1 MSDTPPNTQDPLR
14 QLQGLRDA
22 GVLSPQEYAAA
33 RERLERGAAAPDT
46 TNPSGGTAGT
56 AQAAAAVHATPAA
69 PAAPAPGPVTATTV
83 ASAPAPARVGRG
95 VLLVTLLVTFAVGL
109 GGYAVY
115 GEFTTALNPARQAAP
130 AVADGPAPSPEE
142 IAAMVDR
149 LAERLKERPDD
160 AQGWAMLA
168 RSYLVLGRLEEA
180 AQASARALQLQPDSP
195 QALADHADVLAMKN
209 GRTLEGEPM
218 RLIER
223 ALQLDP
229 DHLKSLALA
238 GAAAFDRGDM
248 ARAAQLWDRVALLGP
263 PGSDITQQAREGAA
277 EARRLATQATTGGSG
292 GSGASAPGAAA
303 RAQGAAQPAAASAAR
318 VSGRIELAAAL
329 KAQARPED
337 TVYVFARNADT
348 SGGNR
353 MPLAIVRAQVKD
365 LPLPFTLD
373 DSHAMGPGMGL
384 STAKRVVVGARV
396 SRSGQAIPQPGDL
409 EGLSAPVDVGAKDV
423 RIEISRVL
431 P

>member
-33 RERLERGAAAPDT
+33 LERLERGTTAPDGSSPPDGT
-46 TNPSGGTAGT
+46 TGTARASAG
-56 AQAAAAVHATPAA
+56 AHATPAA
-69 PAAPAPGPVTATTV
+69 PPVPAPGAVTAPTV
-83 ASAPAPARVGRG
+83 TPAPAPARVGRRL
-95 VLLVTLLVTFAVGL
+95 LLVTLLFTCAVGL

-130 AVADGPAPSPEE
+130 AVADGPPPSPEE

-277 EARRLATQATTGGSG
+277 EARRLATQATAGGS
-292 GSGASAPGAAA
+292 SASAPGPAA
-303 RAQGAAQPAAASAAR
+303 RAQGTAQPAAASAAR

-337 TVYVFARNADT
+337 TVYVFARNADAT
-348 SGGNR
+348 GGNR

-373 DSHAMGPGMGL
+373 DSQAMGPGMGL

-396 SRSGQAIPQPGDL
+396 SRSGQAVPQPGDL

>member
-1 MSDTPPNTQDPLR
+1 MSDTTPNPQDPLR

-33 RERLERGAAAPDT
+33 VERLERGVASDT
-46 TNPSGGTAGT
+46 P
-56 AQAAAAVHATPAA
+56 TPAQA
-69 PAAPAPGPVTATTV
+69 PAATVADAPPPPQASPAPGPAAAVPA
-83 ASAPAPARVGRG
+83 ALIAAPPRVGRAL
-95 VLLVTLLVTFAVGL
+95 LLVTLLFTLAVGL
-109 GGYAVY
+109 TGYGVF
-115 GEFTTALNPARQAAP
+115 GEFTTALNPARQAPP
-130 AVADGPAPSPEE
+130 AVAEGQPPSPEE
-142 IAAMVDR
+142 ISAMIER
-149 LAERLKERPDD
+149 LAQRLKERPDD

-168 RSYLVLGRLEEA
+168 RSQLVLGRLEEA

-263 PGSDITQQAREGAA
+263 PGSDIVQQARDGAA
-277 EARRLATQATTGGSG
+277 EARRLAAQA
-292 GSGASAPGAAA
+292 APGAV
-303 RAQGAAQPAAASAAR
+303 AASATGPRQGTAPPASATAAR
-318 VSGRIELAAAL
+318 VSGRVELTAAL

-337 TVYVFARNADT
+337 TVYVFARNADPA
-348 SGGNR
+348 SGNR

-365 LPLPFTLD
+365 LPLPFALD

-384 STAKRVVVGARV
+384 STATRVVVGARI

-409 EGLSAPVDVGAKDV
+409 EGLSAPVDVGARDV
-423 RIEISRVL
+423 RVEISRVL

>member
-1 MSDTPPNTQDPLR
+1 MSDTPPNPQDPLR

-33 RERLERGAAAPDT
+33 RERLERGAAAPDGRS
-46 TNPSGGTAGT
+46 PSGDSTGTADP
-56 AQAAAAVHATPAA
+56 AASASASSADARASASASASAPVAGRMVA
-69 PAAPAPGPVTATTV
+69 PAA
-83 ASAPAPARVGRG
+83 APARVGRP
-95 VLLVTLLVTFAVGL
+95 TLLVTVLFTLAVGL
-109 GGYAVY
+109 GGYAAY
-115 GEFTTALNPARQAAP
+115 GEFSTALNPARQAAP
-130 AVADGPAPSPEE
+130 AVADGQPPSPEE
-142 IAAMVDR
+142 IAAMVGR

-180 AQASARALQLQPDSP
+180 AQASGRALQLQPDSP

-223 ALQLDP
+223 ALELDP

-263 PGSDITQQAREGAA
+263 PGSDITQQARDGAV
-277 EARRLATQATTGGSG
+277 EARRLAAQAPA
-292 GSGASAPGAAA
+292 GAGAAGPVA
-303 RAQGAAQPAAASAAR
+303 RSQGTTQPAAAPAAR

-329 KAQARPED
+329 KAQVRPDD

-348 SGGNR
+348 TGGNR

-373 DSHAMGPGMGL
+373 DSQAMGPGMGL
-384 STAKRVVVGARV
+384 STATRVVVGARV
-396 SRSGQAIPQPGDL
+396 SRSGQAIPQSGDL

>member
-1 MSDTPPNTQDPLR
+1 MSDTPPNPQDPLR

-33 RERLERGAAAPDT
+33 RQRLERGTAAPEDGGALSGTNGTADAAA
-46 TNPSGGTAGT
+46 S
-56 AQAAAAVHATPAA
+56 VPAA
-69 PAAPAPGPVTATTV
+69 PAVAAAPTPGPVH
-83 ASAPAPARVGRG
+83 APAAAAAPARVGRR
-95 VLLVTLLVTFAVGL
+95 LLVVTLLFTLAVGL
-109 GGYAVY
+109 GGYAAY
-115 GEFTTALNPARQAAP
+115 GEFTTALNPERQAAP
-130 AVADGPAPSPEE
+130 ATANGQPPSPEE

-180 AQASARALQLQPDSP
+180 AQASGRALQLQPDSP

-209 GRTLEGEPM
+209 GRTLAGEPM

-263 PGSDITQQAREGAA
+263 PGSDITQQAREGAT
-277 EARRLATQATTGGSG
+277 EARRLATQAAASG
-292 GSGASAPGAAA
+292 GGASGPGPGPAA
-303 RAQGAAQPAAASAAR
+303 RNQAAAASAAR

-329 KAQARPED
+329 KAQVRPED
-337 TVYVFARNADT
+337 TVYVFARNADA

-365 LPLPFTLD
+365 LPLPFSLD
-373 DSHAMGPGMGL
+373 DSQAMGPGMGL
-384 STAKRVVVGARV
+384 STATRVVVGARV
-396 SRSGQAIPQPGDL
+396 SRSGQAIPQSGDL

>member
-1 MSDTPPNTQDPLR
+1 MSDTTPNPQDPLR

-33 RERLERGAAAPDT
+33 LERLRQGTAAE
-46 TNPSGGTAGT
+46 GGTSAP
-56 AQAAAAVHATPAA
+56 ADPDAATHAAA
-69 PAAPAPGPVTATTV
+69 PAAQAKAQPPIGQLPG
-83 ASAPAPARVGRG
+83 ASDLPAPAPARVGRR
-95 VLLVTLLVTFAVGL
+95 LLLATLLFTLVVGG
-109 GGYAVY
+109 GGYAVF
-115 GEFTTALNPARQAAP
+115 GDLSAALNPPRQNMAAG
-130 AVADGPAPSPEE
+130 AEGQAPSPEE
-142 IAAMVDR
+142 IAAMVGR
-149 LAERLKERPDD
+149 LADRLKERPDD
-160 AQGWAMLA
+160 AQGWSMLA

-223 ALQLDP
+223 ALQIDP

-248 ARAAQLWDRVALLGP
+248 ARAARLWDRVALLGP
-263 PGSDITQQAREGAA
+263 PGSEVVQQARDGAT
-277 EARRLATQATTGGSG
+277 EARRLAAQAAAGGVA
-292 GSGASAPGAAA
+292 ASAPGPQASTTPAAAAAAA
-303 RAQGAAQPAAASAAR
+303 R
-318 VSGRIELAAAL
+318 VTGRIDLAPAL
-329 KAQARPED
+329 KAQARPDD
-337 TVYVFARNADT
+337 TVYVFARNAD
-348 SGGNR
+348 SAGGNR
-353 MPLAIVRAQVKD
+353 MPLAILRAQVKD
-365 LPLPFTLD
+365 LPLPFVLD

-396 SRSGQAIPQPGDL
+396 SRGGQATPQPGDL
-409 EGLSAPVDVGAKDV
+409 EGLSAPVDVGARDV
-423 RIEISRVL
+423 RVEISRVL

>member
-1 MSDTPPNTQDPLR
+1 MSDTTPNPQDPLR

-33 RERLERGAAAPDT
+33 LERLERGAAAGATAPVQAPGVAAEGAAPFPD
-46 TNPSGGTAGT
+46 SGKAP
-56 AQAAAAVHATPAA
+56 AQAAATPAA
-69 PAAPAPGPVTATTV
+69 AV
-83 ASAPAPARVGRG
+83 AEPRVGRAL
-95 VLLVTLLVTFAVGL
+95 LLVTLLFTLVTGL
-109 GGYAVY
+109 AGYGVF
-115 GEFTTALNPARQAAP
+115 GEFTTALNPDRQAAP
-130 AVADGPAPSPEE
+130 PVAEGQPPSQEE
-142 IAAMVDR
+142 IAAMVER
-149 LAERLKERPDD
+149 LAQRLKERPDD

-168 RSYLVLGRLEEA
+168 RSQLVLGRLEEA

-195 QALADHADVLAMKN
+195 QFLADHADVLAMKN
-209 GRTLEGEPM
+209 GRTLEGEPL

-223 ALQLDP
+223 ALQIDP
-229 DHLKSLALA
+229 DHLKSLALS

-263 PGSDITQQAREGAA
+263 PGSDIVQQARDGAT
-277 EARRLATQATTGGSG
+277 EARRLAAQAAAGGAA
-292 GSGASAPGAAA
+292 ASAPGL
-303 RAQGAAQPAAASAAR
+303 RQGATPAAAAAAR
-318 VSGRIELAAAL
+318 VSGRVELAAAL

-337 TVYVFARNADT
+337 TVYVFARNADPAA
-348 SGGNR
+348 GNR

-373 DSHAMGPGMGL
+373 DTHAMGPGMGL
-384 STAKRVVVGARV
+384 STATRVVVGARI

-409 EGLSAPVDVGAKDV
+409 EGLSAPVDVGVRDV
-423 RIEISRVL
+423 RVEISRVL